1 MSSKNIE
8 RLGDDRTGAGGQALP
23 FAPAMRAG
31 DFVFISGQ
39 VAMKENGEIE
49 AVVYKPLGYDQA
61 ARTI

>member
-8 RLGDDRTGAGGQALP
+8 RLGDDRIGAGGQALP

-31 DFVFISGQ
+31 YFVFISGQ
-39 VAMKENGEIE
+39 VAMKETGKIE

-61 ARTI
+61 ARNI